1 MTKLTNAQSDAL
13 SELAVKT
20 AKARKF
26 ASRVAKLKKECEA
39 LVSELETL
47 AKENK
52 GNLANG
58 EHAVTF
64 VNRKGGGYEMPKW
77 RKYGVDKIISL

>member
-20 AKARKF
+20 AKARKLG
-26 ASRVAKLKKECEA
+26 SQMRKLKQECDA
-39 LVSELETL
+39 LVSELETS
-47 AKENK
+47 AKGNK
-52 GNLANG
+52 HNLANG

-64 VNRKGGGYEMPKW
+64 KTHKGGGHEVKKW

>member
-1 MTKLTNAQSDAL
+1 MTKLTNAQSNVL

-20 AKARKF
+20 TKARKLT
-26 ASRVAKLKKECEA
+26 RQITKLKKECEA
-39 LVSELETL
+39 LMSELETS

-52 GNLANG
+52 HNLANG

-64 VNRKGGGYEMPKW
+64 KTFKGGGFEVNKW